1 MINLAHLVS
10 RKRKLEKSFIQIFL
24 RQFLMYQFYRFLMSQ
39 QPTIL
44 VVDQSLHDLEF
55 VNSCLK
61 SLNVTCISTKEG
73 ARTLVLA
80 KLHKPSI
87 IFLDTTLNDLNSSKV
102 VKYLRSNVET
112 SKIPIVGCIP
122 AKTQQNIDR
131 LVISGVNDYIRKP
144 YDVSKIE
151 ASVNHFLG
159 WEHSCV

>member
-1 MINLAHLVS
+1 
-10 RKRKLEKSFIQIFL
+10 
-24 RQFLMYQFYRFLMSQ
+24 MSQ

>member
-1 MINLAHLVS
+1 
-10 RKRKLEKSFIQIFL
+10 
-24 RQFLMYQFYRFLMSQ
+24 MYQFYFLLMSQ

-44 VVDQSLHDLEF
+44 VVDQNLHDLEF
-55 VNSCLK
+55 ANSCLK
-61 SLNVTCISTKEG
+61 SLNVTCICTKEG
-73 ARTLVLA
+73 VRTLVLA

-87 IFLDTTLNDLNSSKV
+87 IFLDTTLSDLNSTKV

-144 YDVSKIE
+144 YDVGKIE

-159 WEHSCV
+159 WEHSYV